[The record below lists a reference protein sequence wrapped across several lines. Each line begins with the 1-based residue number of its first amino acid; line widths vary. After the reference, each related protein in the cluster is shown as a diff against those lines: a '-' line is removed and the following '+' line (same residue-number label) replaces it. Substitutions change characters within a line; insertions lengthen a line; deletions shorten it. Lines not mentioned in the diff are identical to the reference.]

1 MSYPPGLILQPS
13 DAESKADP
21 GVDEGVLQLVP
32 VRPAELPRG
41 QEEVGEEHEEP
52 EQGREGLG
60 EEAAGQEGQR
70 QHADLVADAEVHVRR
85 QSCLEEEVRPEV
97 LRLFRPKARLHHRLH
112 ALVAGDHHK
121 GGRNTNIRSPAE
133 RLAHLL

>member
-41 QEEVGEEHEEP
+41 QEEACEEHQEP
-52 EQGREGLG
+52 KQGREGVG
-60 EEAAGQEGQR
+60 KEAAGQNVGKR
-70 QHADLVADAEVHVRR
+70 
-85 QSCLEEEVRPEV
+85 
-97 LRLFRPKARLHHRLH
+97 
-112 ALVAGDHHK
+112 
-121 GGRNTNIRSPAE
+121 
-133 RLAHLL
+133 

>member
-41 QEEVGEEHEEP
+41 QEEAGEEHKEP
-52 EQGREGLG
+52 
-60 EEAAGQEGQR
+60 
-70 QHADLVADAEVHVRR
+70 
-85 QSCLEEEVRPEV
+85 
-97 LRLFRPKARLHHRLH
+97 
-112 ALVAGDHHK
+112 
-121 GGRNTNIRSPAE
+121 
-133 RLAHLL
+133 